1 VRIGLCRVKATKDRL
16 DCSIDEEMNGNT
28 SYRGRIRGLT
38 QRDGLGRG
46 KGTYAHVL
54 LRVVYFLINFPF
66 LDISG
71 ILLPLLSSSP
81 NLHPRTLCSAFLP
94 LFFFFL
100 SRRSS
105 RTTSTNRVP
114 SGALSLPAEGPDPNI
129 QNPLI
134 ITLASVA
141 LTRNT
146 PSCRKSP
153 GDRSSYVIYIPLCV
167 V

>member
-1 VRIGLCRVKATKDRL
+1 MVGALEGSPSAMV
-16 DCSIDEEMNGNT
+16 
-28 SYRGRIRGLT
+28 
-38 QRDGLGRG
+38 LGRG

-66 LDISG
+66 LDISV

-81 NLHPRTLCSAFLP
+81 NLHPRTLSSAFLP

-100 SRRSS
+100 SRRSN
-105 RTTSTNRVP
+105 RTTCTNRVP
-114 SGALSLPAEGPDPNI
+114 SGGFSLPAEGPDPNI

-153 GDRSSYVIYIPLCV
+153 GDRSSYVIYIPLRV